1 MHSHCSGRVDSRHSV
16 WPAGAVVLAALL
28 LAAAAL
34 LVPRGAGAQAQAF
47 ELETPATVLTGVE
60 TDVTVQAPAG
70 ATGTAT
76 LIVGDR
82 RYEAAIGDDG
92 VATFEGVQ
100 FPGTATSVALEH
112 NGESATLV
120 STGGEAAEA
129 VVVGAIP
136 GWLSI
141 LPPII
146 AIGLALLTRR
156 VIPALAAGVWVGAW
170 FAAELSLYGLWA
182 GLLDVVDTWVLH
194 ALVPPDGG
202 SSHMSILL
210 FTMMIGGMVGI
221 IYRNGGAKAIVER
234 LTDWA
239 STRRRG
245 EIASAGVGT
254 AIFFDDY
261 ASLLVTGNAV
271 RPLTDRLKISR
282 EKLAYYVDTSSA
294 PIATL
299 ALVTTWIGFQ
309 VGLIGD
315 ATGGLEGFTGSAYGT
330 FLGALPYM
338 FYPILAIVFMWMLAI
353 TGRDFGPMARAQQ
366 RALQGEP
373 SQSRGEDQSA
383 EESLTE
389 KANIPHRAVNAIA
402 PVLVLLG
409 VTIAA
414 LFVTGSGD
422 SLTDIIGSADSF
434 SALLWGSLLSVLVA
448 GILSVSQ
455 GLLSLGE
462 TVEAWLA
469 GIKSVLEVLIILT
482 LAWALSSITETLQAA
497 PYLADLLGQAIPT
510 WILPALVFVLAAA
523 TAFATGT
530 SWGTMGILLPLAV
543 PLTRAILG
551 NQGMANESGMLILHA
566 SLASVL
572 AGAVWGDHTS
582 PISDTTVLASA
593 TSHCGVVEHANT
605 QLPYGLVVGAIA
617 IVLGLLPAGFGAP
630 WWVGL
635 VLCVAALF
643 GVLYGIARPLDETAG
658 RGGAAAAG
666 GHPSHG

>member
-1 MHSHCSGRVDSRHSV
+1 MIRHCFSRERAAHRGT
-16 WPAGAVVLAALL
+16 PGLAILAALVITAAVL
-28 LAAAAL
+28 IVPLRAAAQT
-34 LVPRGAGAQAQAF
+34 GSF
-47 ELETPATVLTGVE
+47 ELEVPSTVLTGVDTE
-60 TDVTVQAPAG
+60 VTVQAPEG

-76 LIVGDR
+76 LIVGDQ
-82 RYEAAIGDDG
+82 RYEAAIGGDG
-92 VATFEGVQ
+92 AITFEAVK
-100 FPGTATSVALEH
+100 FPATETSVTLEH
-112 NGESATLV
+112 NGESTMLANA
-120 STGGEAAEA
+120 GGEPSEA
-129 VVVGAIP
+129 IVVGAIP

-156 VIPALAAGVWVGAW
+156 VVPSLAAGVWVGAW

-182 GLLDVVDTWVLH
+182 GLLNVVDTWVLR

-202 SSHMSILL
+202 TSHMSILL

-221 IYRNGGAKAIVER
+221 IYRNGGAKAIVEH

-239 STRRRG
+239 SNRRRG

-254 AIFFDDY
+254 VIFFDDY

-315 ATGGLEGFTGSAYGT
+315 ATSGLEGFSGSAYGT

-338 FYPILAIVFMWMLAI
+338 FYPILAFVFMWMLAV
-353 TGRDFGPMARAQQ
+353 TGRDFGPMARAQR
-366 RALQGEP
+366 RALHGEL
-373 SQSRGEDQSA
+373 SASRGEDQSA
-383 EESLTE
+383 EDSLQE
-389 KANIPHRAVNAIA
+389 KTNIPHRAVNAVV
-402 PVLVLLG
+402 PVAVLLG

-422 SLTDIIGSADSF
+422 TLTDIIGSADSF
-434 SALLWGSLLSVLVA
+434 SALLWGSLLAVLVA
-448 GILSVSQ
+448 GILSVGQ
-455 GLLSLGE
+455 GVLSLGE

-482 LAWALSSITETLQAA
+482 LAWALSSVTESLHAA
-497 PYLADLLGQAIPT
+497 PYLAELLGQAIPI
-510 WILPALVFVLAAA
+510 WILPALIFVLAAA
-523 TAFATGT
+523 IAFATGT

-543 PLTRAILG
+543 PLTWAILG
-551 NQGMANESGMLILHA
+551 NQGMANDSGMLILHA

-635 VLCVAALF
+635 VLCIAALF
-643 GVLYGIARPLDETAG
+643 GVLYGIARPIEDAAG
-658 RGGAAAAG
+658 GPAGTAAAG
-666 GHPSHG
+666 GR